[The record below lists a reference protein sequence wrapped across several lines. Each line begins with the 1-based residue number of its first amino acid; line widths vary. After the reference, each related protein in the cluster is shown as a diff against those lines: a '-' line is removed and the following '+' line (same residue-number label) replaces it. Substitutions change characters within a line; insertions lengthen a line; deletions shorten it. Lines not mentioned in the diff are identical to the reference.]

1 MDKMGSK
8 SAVDN
13 KLGRMGLESYVGNCI
28 GNKEKGSQKNSSET
42 LVFPLAPPAGLEPA
56 TL

>member
-1 MDKMGSK
+1 MGSK

-13 KLGRMGLESYVGNCI
+13 KLGRMGLESYVGNCV